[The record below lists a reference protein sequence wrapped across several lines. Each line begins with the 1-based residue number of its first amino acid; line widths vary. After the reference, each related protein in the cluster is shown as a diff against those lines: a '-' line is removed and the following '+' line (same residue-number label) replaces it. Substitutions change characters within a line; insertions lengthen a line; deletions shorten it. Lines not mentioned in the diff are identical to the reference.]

1 MAFLSGNS
9 KSNMVDRLEWSIN
22 KIRASKTTGFKLLVR
37 NKNSLRRLRMAVQD
51 NTYAREVLD
60 TGNM

>member
-1 MAFLSGNS
+1 
-9 KSNMVDRLEWSIN
+9 MVDRLEWSIN